1 MSANIKA
8 SVDGTQAIIGVG
20 GVDQMTV
27 SNAGVVT
34 ANSFVGLN
42 GSSVT
47 ATGSTTART
56 LANRFA
62 DVVNVKDFGAVGDGI
77 ADDTA
82 AIQAA
87 INYAGGISNNPT
99 SVYIPS
105 TQNGYR
111 VTSTLNIS
119 SARIY
124 LYGDGFKTNGS
135 LGDINSKS
143 SELYL
148 DHIGIGIF
156 IHQVSGTT
164 IDGISTRRNQPTP
177 ASGWT
182 PNVLNFDIIIQS
194 ANDTTIQNCLI
205 RNATLGIK
213 AYDTQGRLN
222 LFNIKMQ
229 AFQIGIQIDQMYDV
243 SRLNN
248 IHIWPFSVDNIN
260 INQYTKSNLIGILSL
275 RNDNPNLSNIF
286 VWGAKYGIKCGL
298 GTEVAPFTSRALIVN
313 VGFDNVGDNGAGLL
327 IDADGASVQLT
338 NAYSFDGGPGIL
350 IQADN
355 CRLIASDF
363 RTSANKGAGIV
374 INGIGNKVQLSETTI
389 DNFNTSNT
397 VGATAIFAD
406 INNDVYVNGK
416 VIASTTSSETTI
428 NSYASIESDEW
439 FNYSPA
445 VSASTGTITSY
456 TSLAKIRRQ
465 GNTLRY
471 YIIVTITNAGT
482 GSDWLLVNMPYIAD
496 FYHVGN
502 GIEGNFSEQLTA
514 NLTIGNNVLF
524 VRKYNSNSV
533 IATGKIIILDGEYII
548 Q

>member
-1 MSANIKA
+1 M
-8 SVDGTQAIIGVG
+8 
-20 GVDQMTV
+20 
-27 SNAGVVT
+27 
-34 ANSFVGLN
+34 
-42 GSSVT
+42 
-47 ATGSTTART
+47 
-56 LANRFA
+56 
-62 DVVNVKDFGAVGDGI
+62 
-77 ADDTA
+77 
-82 AIQAA
+82 
-87 INYAGGISNNPT
+87 
-99 SVYIPS
+99 
-105 TQNGYR
+105 
-111 VTSTLNIS
+111 
-119 SARIY
+119 
-124 LYGDGFKTNGS
+124 
-135 LGDINSKS
+135 
-143 SELYL
+143 L
-148 DHIGIGIF
+148 D
-156 IHQVSGTT
+156 
-164 IDGISTRRNQPTP
+164 
-177 ASGWT
+177 
-182 PNVLNFDIIIQS
+182 FDIIIQS

-248 IHIWPFSVDNIN
+248 IHIWPFWLDDIN

-275 RNDNPNLSNIF
+275 RNDNPNISNIF

-327 IDADGASVQLT
+327 INADEASVQLT
-338 NAYSFDGGPGIL
+338 NAYSFGGGPGIL
-350 IQADN
+350 IQANN
-355 CRLIASDF
+355 CRLIASGF
-363 RTSANKGAGIV
+363 RTSANKGPGII

-471 YIIVTITNAGT
+471 YIIVTITDAGT
-482 GSDWLLVNMPYIAD
+482 GSDWLLVNMPYIAG

-502 GIEGNFSEQLTA
+502 GIEANFSEQLTA